1 MRKGKAEWKALVY
14 QEHRAI
20 LMRSKREKNKLGLVE
35 KGNQV
40 KTKCSTGRA
49 AEVGE

>member
-1 MRKGKAEWKALVY
+1 MVCK
-14 QEHRAI
+14 EHRAI

-40 KTKCSTGRA
+40 KTKCGTVKA
-49 AEVGE
+49 AEVCE